1 MKPLKKVFT
10 FILVW
15 IMMSTSI
22 IACSLKIT
30 NASSNITTKR
40 PVKIGVLLHSFDDPY
55 ISIVKKTLEDIQMK
69 NKDKVEF
76 TFYDGKNNQSIQ
88 ETNLNNLLKKDNV
101 DILIVDLVN
110 RGVESVRNVI
120 DKVEAF
126 NIPVVFHYLEPGTED
141 VIKSYNKAI
150 VVEADDKQGGNL
162 QAKIIIDIWNNNKAS
177 IDKNNDNILQY
188 IMLRGSSKS
197 AATIRSQYTFEAIN
211 ARIKTEPLE
220 IVNANFDKELAKAAT
235 NSLFLK
241 YDGKIDAIIADN
253 DAMAIGAVEA
263 LQTYGY
269 NTGDPAKTIV
279 VVGIDGIPEALE
291 LVNKGYM
298 AGTVIQNPSD
308 TAEALYTVAMNLFSG
323 KVPTEGTNYK
333 FDKTNATIL
342 LPYQEYTVKSNT

>member
-1 MKPLKKVFT
+1 
-10 FILVW
+10 
-15 IMMSTSI
+15 MSTSI
-22 IACSLKIT
+22 IACSLKIA
-30 NASSNITTKR
+30 NASSNITMR
-40 PVKIGVLLHSFDDPY
+40 SPVKIGVLLHSFDDPY

-88 ETNLNNLLKKDNV
+88 ETNLNNLLQKDNV
-101 DILIVDLVN
+101 DVLIVDLVN
-110 RGVESVRNVI
+110 RGVESVKNVI
-120 DKVEAF
+120 NKVSAV
-126 NIPVVFHYLEPGTED
+126 NIPVVFHFLEPGTEG
-141 VIKSYNKAI
+141 VIKSYSKAF

-177 IDKNNDNILQY
+177 IDKNNDDILQY
-188 IMLRGSSKS
+188 VMLRGSSEF
-197 AATIRSQYTFEAIN
+197 AATPRPQYTLEAIN

-220 IVNANFDKELAKAAT
+220 IVNANFDKELAKAAI

-241 YDGKIDAIIADN
+241 YDEKMEAIIADN
-253 DAMAIGAVEA
+253 DAMAIGAIEA
-263 LQTYGY
+263 LQTHGY
-269 NTGDPAKTIV
+269 NTGDPSKTIV
-279 VVGIDGIPEALE
+279 VVGFDGIPEALE

-323 KVPTEGTNYK
+323 KAPTEGTNYK
-333 FDKTNATIL
+333 FDKTSATIL

>member
-1 MKPLKKVFT
+1 MKSSKKVLA

-30 NASSNITTKR
+30 NASSNITTRR
-40 PVKIGVLLHSFDDPY
+40 PVKIGVLLYSFDDPY

-76 TFYDGKNNQSIQ
+76 TFYDGKNNQSTQ
-88 ETNLNNLLKKDNV
+88 EAALNNLLKTDNV

-110 RGVESVRNVI
+110 RGVESVSNVI
-120 DKVEAF
+120 DKVRAS
-126 NIPVVFHYLEPGTED
+126 NIPVVFHYLEPGTEG
-141 VIKSYNKAI
+141 VIKSYNKAF
-150 VVEADDKQGGNL
+150 VVEADDKQAGDL
-162 QAKIIIDIWNNNKAS
+162 QAKIIIDIWNNNKSS

-188 IMLRGSSKS
+188 VVLRGSSKFAS
-197 AATIRSQYTFEAIN
+197 TIRPQYTLAAID
-211 ARIKTEPLE
+211 AKIKTEPLE
-220 IVNANFDKELAKAAT
+220 IVNANFNKELAKDAI
-235 NSLFLK
+235 NSLFLR
-241 YDGKIDAIIADN
+241 YDGKIEAIIADN
-253 DAMAIGAVEA
+253 DAMAIGAIEA

-269 NTGDPAKTIV
+269 NTGDLSKTIV

-291 LVNKGYM
+291 LINKGYM

-323 KVPTEGTNYK
+323 KAPTEGTNYK
-333 FDKTNATIL
+333 FDKTSATIL
-342 LPYQEYTVKSNT
+342 LPYQEHMVKSNT

>member
-1 MKPLKKVFT
+1 MKSLKKVLA

-22 IACSLKIT
+22 IACSLNKT
-30 NASSNITTKR
+30 SASSNITTRR

-88 ETNLNNLLKKDNV
+88 EATLSNLLQTHNV

-110 RGVESVRNVI
+110 KGVESVRNVI
-120 DKVEAF
+120 NKVRVL
-126 NIPVVFHYLEPGTED
+126 NIPVVFNYLESGTED
-141 VIKSYNKAI
+141 VIKSYNKAFVI
-150 VVEADDKQGGNL
+150 GTDYKQAGDL
-162 QAKIIIDIWNNNKAS
+162 QGKIIIDIWNNNKAS

-188 IMLRGSSKS
+188 IMLRGSSEF
-197 AATIRSQYTFEAIN
+197 AANIRPQYTLAAIN
-211 ARIKTEPLE
+211 ARIKTEPLQ
-220 IVNANFDKELAKAAT
+220 IVNANFNKEMAKAAI
-235 NSLFLK
+235 NSLFLN
-241 YDGKIDAIIADN
+241 YDGKIEAIIADN

-269 NTGDPAKTIV
+269 NTGNLSKTIV
-279 VVGIDGIPEALE
+279 VVGIDGIPEAIE

-308 TAEALYTVAMNLFSG
+308 TAEALYTVGMNLFSG
-323 KVPTEGTNYK
+323 KAPTEGTDYK
-333 FDKTNATIL
+333 LDKMGVTIL
-342 LPYQEYTVKSNT
+342 LPYQEYTVKSNK